1 MSGLKN
7 MSGLWSGEY
16 RYNANGECVSFTAM
30 LTEID
35 GKLCGTTLEP
45 VTFGPLLGY
54 EPEYDAT
61 IRGDRCGQHVLLSK
75 RYVPETGI
83 IQPDLIYCGAV
94 DASFMLFTGRWSFS
108 EDARITGTFSL
119 SRVASRTGASLAVQ
133 LAAGA

>member
-1 MSGLKN
+1 MSGPKD
-7 MSGLWSGEY
+7 MSGLWSGEF
-16 RYNANGECVSFTAM
+16 RYDANGECVNFTAM

-75 RYVPETGI
+75 RYTPDTGI

-94 DASFMLFTGRWSFS
+94 DASFSRFTGRWSFS
-108 EDARITGTFSL
+108 EDARISGTFSL
-119 SRVASRTGASLAVQ
+119 SRVSTRTGASLAVQ